1 MIANDSTHRIE
12 MFSSIKA
19 KLDVAEMILKTL
31 KIEYKIV
38 PPETHTSRLKG
49 LMHHQ
54 PLTNIHDILRSSDIA
69 SKKYVEQF
77 KKDFEARKYWR
88 KQFQKFQD
96 FKKKN

>member
-1 MIANDSTHRIE
+1 
-12 MFSSIKA
+12 MFSTIKA

-31 KIEYKIV
+31 NIEYKVV
-38 PPETHTSRLKG
+38 PPETHTSRLKRT
-49 LMHHQ
+49 MFQQ
-54 PLTNIHDILRSSDIA
+54 PLSTIHDMLISSDMA